1 MKNTNLIVAILSIIL
16 IFHIS
21 YASSYPSF
29 DRGQTINITENLSA
43 YTSYDNFNYSWLM
56 DIPGSYSYQ
65 VASSSLCSIPS
76 GTQATNGLYPTCRF
90 VTNSLTQTGA
100 YSVEFNF
107 TRLCQTRVS
116 DDDAFADSDDN
127 CLNLVYGSSQS
138 KDTYTSNS
146 VPRTFIVNASPSVSI
161 SSANMTLEEGQSY
174 SFNASVS
181 GGVGPFIVNFIYSNG
196 TVAKSYSGVTS
207 GSFTFTASKS
217 GTFIIHASAT
227 DQGTLHPY
235 TVYSQNIKITV
246 NSALSIGNP
255 SVIVRSSNINVGQN
269 ETITANV
276 SGGSAPLTY
285 NWTENGNVVSESN
298 SVAFAPSAPGTYI
311 FNVTVT
317 DALGHQVKGTVT
329 ITAYSAV
336 SFGSPSL
343 ALKYTTL
350 NVGQNET
357 ITANVSGGR
366 SPYTFAWT
374 VGGKSVPGNTNTI
387 TFNATVAGTN
397 TITVTATDSDSQS
410 ASANTNIIVNS
421 ALSIGNPSVIVRS
434 SNINVGQNETITAN
448 VSGGSAPL
456 TYNWTENGNV
466 VSESNSVAFAPSAP
480 GTYIFNVTVTDA
492 LGHQVKG
499 TVTITAYSAVSFG
512 SPSLALKYTTLNVGQ
527 NETITANVSGG
538 RSPYTF
544 AWTVGGKSVPGNTNT
559 ITFNATVAGT
569 NTITVTATDS
579 DSQAK
584 LLSANITVNADP
596 SLGNPTVIAQSLS
609 TDVGLNDTITA
620 NILGGTSPFAYQWTE
635 NGNAISEGESFVFRP
650 NTTGNYTFGVV
661 VTDSRGFKTTS
672 GSVKIAVNNP
682 PVAAIPLTSFNTSI
696 AYIDQTQNATLI
708 ESNASSGSAP
718 YTYNWIVI
726 LPGSNTTT
734 KAAECQPILTCT
746 FPTNELTLTGT
757 YKFYIIITDSA
768 GYSITK
774 GPVTIAVYPALNL
787 SAPGIDPADQGQT
800 AHIYHTIPKGGVPPY
815 SYVWFVEFPSSN
827 TYAVANSICPSSSMG
842 SNQVSGTNETCTFV
856 TNSFTQ
862 TGTYHFKFQVTDRA
876 SKPKTVNSSATPL
889 LVNVTPSASLSMST
903 NSLTVGNSDVITA
916 NLLHGTGPFTV
927 NFTYSNGT
935 VANTVTGVP
944 YNGVA
949 TYDFVPSASGTFTF
963 NAVVYDK
970 GTTQLFIF
978 NSTKL
983 STSVSPAPSSGGSGG
998 GGGGGGGGS
1007 GGGGGGTFKPTV
1019 LEKTVSPGLYCSY
1032 ISNFTQK
1039 ETQKVILLNN
1049 TFTLVQNFITPST
1062 AGVTV
1067 NNFAYE
1073 LKLLKSNKLGSYNGI
1088 NYSIE
1093 LLNISYLPIMDTITV
1108 SMCASVPI
1116 STKPLT
1122 STNRTN
1128 STHVTPSQT
1137 SIVTAG
1143 TAYNGQAS
1151 ISKYKSLEIHV
1162 VGLNL
1167 SALVTSNSS
1176 SNVQEQINI
1185 TKYAGGPLI
1194 SGNTMLTGFNIS
1206 VSPYPGISVTTD
1218 LGYEC
1223 NVYGSGVSIYRLG
1236 ASGWTPVTDYS
1247 INKNK
1252 CTITLPT
1259 NGLKTTIGVFVPS
1272 KATTTALVSANSA
1285 ARYPSQLLAYIA
1297 TALIIALMLIILLAK
1312 RRRKKEIVGIGVEQ
1326 I

>member
-1 MKNTNLIVAILSIIL
+1 MKNTNLIVATLSIIL

-65 VASSSLCSIPS
+65 SASFSLCSIPS

-107 TRLCQTRVS
+107 TRLCQTQTS

-127 CLNLVYGSSQS
+127 CLSLVYGSSQS
-138 KDTYTSNS
+138 KDAYTSNS

-161 SSANMTLEEGQSY
+161 SSANVTLEEGQSY

-397 TITVTATDSDSQS
+397 TITVTATDSDSQ
-410 ASANTNIIVNS
+410 
-421 ALSIGNPSVIVRS
+421 
-434 SNINVGQNETITAN
+434 
-448 VSGGSAPL
+448 
-456 TYNWTENGNV
+456 
-466 VSESNSVAFAPSAP
+466 
-480 GTYIFNVTVTDA
+480 
-492 LGHQVKG
+492 
-499 TVTITAYSAVSFG
+499 
-512 SPSLALKYTTLNVGQ
+512 
-527 NETITANVSGG
+527 
-538 RSPYTF
+538 
-544 AWTVGGKSVPGNTNT
+544 
-559 ITFNATVAGT
+559 
-569 NTITVTATDS
+569 
-579 DSQAK
+579 AK

-620 NILGGTSPFAYQWTE
+620 NILGGTSPFTYQWTE

-768 GYSITK
+768 GYSITR

-862 TGTYHFKFQVTDRA
+862 TGTYNFKFQVTDRA
-876 SKPKTVNSSATPL
+876 SRPKTANSSATPL

-903 NSLTVGNSDVITA
+903 NSLTVGNTDVITA

-1007 GGGGGGTFKPTV
+1007 GGGGGGGTFKPTV

-1073 LKLLKSNKLGSYNGI
+1073 LELLKSNKLGSYNGI

-1128 STHVTPSQT
+1128 STYVTPSQT

-1151 ISKYKSLEIHV
+1151 ISKYKSPEIHV

-1223 NVYGSGVSIYRLG
+1223 NVYGSGVSLYRLG

>member
-1 MKNTNLIVAILSIIL
+1 MKNTNLIVATLSIIL

-65 VASSSLCSIPS
+65 SASFSLCSIPS

-107 TRLCQTRVS
+107 TRLCQTQTS

-127 CLNLVYGSSQS
+127 CLSLVYGSSQS

-161 SSANMTLEEGQSY
+161 SSANVTLEEGQSY

-397 TITVTATDSDSQS
+397 TITVTATDSDSQ
-410 ASANTNIIVNS
+410 
-421 ALSIGNPSVIVRS
+421 
-434 SNINVGQNETITAN
+434 
-448 VSGGSAPL
+448 
-456 TYNWTENGNV
+456 
-466 VSESNSVAFAPSAP
+466 
-480 GTYIFNVTVTDA
+480 
-492 LGHQVKG
+492 
-499 TVTITAYSAVSFG
+499 
-512 SPSLALKYTTLNVGQ
+512 
-527 NETITANVSGG
+527 
-538 RSPYTF
+538 
-544 AWTVGGKSVPGNTNT
+544 
-559 ITFNATVAGT
+559 
-569 NTITVTATDS
+569 
-579 DSQAK
+579 AK

-620 NILGGTSPFAYQWTE
+620 NILGGTSPFTYQWTE

-862 TGTYHFKFQVTDRA
+862 TGTYNFKFQVTDRA
-876 SKPKTVNSSATPL
+876 SRPKTANSSATPL

-903 NSLTVGNSDVITA
+903 NSLTVGNTDVITA

-1007 GGGGGGTFKPTV
+1007 GGGGGGGTFKPTV

-1073 LKLLKSNKLGSYNGI
+1073 LELLKSNKLGSYNGI

-1128 STHVTPSQT
+1128 STYVTPSQT

-1223 NVYGSGVSIYRLG
+1223 NVYGSGVSLYRLG

-1285 ARYPSQLLAYIA
+1285 VRYPSQLLAYIA

>member
-235 TVYSQNIKITV
+235 TVYSQNIKIT
-246 NSALSIGNP
+246 
-255 SVIVRSSNINVGQN
+255 
-269 ETITANV
+269 
-276 SGGSAPLTY
+276 
-285 NWTENGNVVSESN
+285 
-298 SVAFAPSAPGTYI
+298 
-311 FNVTVT
+311 
-317 DALGHQVKGTVT
+317 
-329 ITAYSAV
+329 
-336 SFGSPSL
+336 
-343 ALKYTTL
+343 
-350 NVGQNET
+350 
-357 ITANVSGGR
+357 
-366 SPYTFAWT
+366 
-374 VGGKSVPGNTNTI
+374 
-387 TFNATVAGTN
+387 
-397 TITVTATDSDSQS
+397 
-410 ASANTNIIVNS
+410 VNS